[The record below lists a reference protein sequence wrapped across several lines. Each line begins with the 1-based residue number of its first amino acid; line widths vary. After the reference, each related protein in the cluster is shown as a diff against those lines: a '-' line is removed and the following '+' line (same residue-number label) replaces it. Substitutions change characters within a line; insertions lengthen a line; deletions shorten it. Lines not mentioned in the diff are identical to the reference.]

1 MVRSLA
7 PVPDGIKRSIAGGR
21 YTEAAD
27 ALRDLVRREP
37 SVAILVALA
46 DMNFQLGELTEAKEN
61 ALKAVGAD
69 PREHLARVLLARV
82 RAALD
87 ERDAA
92 LADFRA
98 ALELARLSAAP
109 AGGGPIAV
117 PAHQALHNLEQ
128 LIYLEQVDNLAPGTL
143 LPVAAGLRE
152 VAQRKLNQMLDNA
165 GSEIPTIPMGGQ
177 YGRMLADPPLVMH
190 DEAPPA
196 ICLNRRD
203 DWSDVVRAFKG
214 DGKGIACVDH
224 LLTPDALA
232 QLQRFCLRSTVW
244 RRSYPTGYLGAN
256 PESGFFSP
264 LLLQIAAE
272 LRQAIP
278 ELLGD
283 HHLNYWWSFVCQHQR
298 PGIDIHADQS
308 DISLNFWITP
318 DSANLQPGGGG
329 LDVWDVAAPADWT
342 FDDYNNGGKDIRAY
356 LRREGARK
364 TSIAYGENRG
374 LVFRGSVFHQ
384 TAALRFAEGFEN
396 RRRNVTMLF
405 RRTLSRAHG

>member
-1 MVRSLA
+1 MVRSPA
-7 PVPDGIKRSIAGGR
+7 PLPEGVTRSIAHGR
-21 YTEAAD
+21 FAEAAD
-27 ALRDLVRREP
+27 ALRALVQREP
-37 SVAILVALA
+37 SVAVLVALA
-46 DMNFQLGELTEAKEN
+46 DMTFQLGELTEAKEN
-61 ALKAVGAD
+61 ALKAVEAD
-69 PREHLARVLLARV
+69 PREHSARVLLARV
-82 RAALD
+82 RTALD

-98 ALELARLSAAP
+98 ALELARPAMAP
-109 AGGGPIAV
+109 AGGGPIAL

-143 LPVAAGLRE
+143 LPVPAELRQ
-152 VAQRKLNQMLDNA
+152 VAQRKLNQMLDGA
-165 GSEIPTIPMGGQ
+165 GDIPAIPMGGQ
-177 YGRMLADPPLVMH
+177 YGQMLADPPLVIH

-196 ICLNRRD
+196 VCLNPRD
-203 DWSDVVRAFKG
+203 DWSDVVQAFTG
-214 DGKGIACVDH
+214 EGKGIAYVDH
-224 LLTPDALA
+224 LLTPEALA
-232 QLQRFCLRSTVW
+232 QLQRFCLRSTIW

-256 PESGFFSP
+256 PESGFVSA
-264 LLLQIAAE
+264 LLLQIATE
-272 LRQAIP
+272 LRQSMP
-278 ELLGD
+278 ELLGG

-342 FDDYNNGGKDIRAY
+342 FDDYNRGEKDIRAY
-356 LRREGARK
+356 LRQQGAQQ
-364 TSIAYGENRG
+364 TSIAYAENRG
-374 LVFRGSVFHQ
+374 LVFRGSIFHQ

-405 RRTLSRAHG
+405 RRTRS

>member
-1 MVRSLA
+1 
-7 PVPDGIKRSIAGGR
+7 
-21 YTEAAD
+21 
-27 ALRDLVRREP
+27 
-37 SVAILVALA
+37 
-46 DMNFQLGELTEAKEN
+46 MNFQLGDLTEAKEN

-69 PREHLARVLLARV
+69 PREHAARVLLARV
-82 RAALD
+82 RTALD

-98 ALELARLSAAP
+98 ALELARPRMAP

-143 LPVAAGLRE
+143 LPVIADLRE
-152 VAQRKLNQMLDNA
+152 VALHKLNQLLDDA
-165 GSEIPTIPMGGQ
+165 GSEIPTIPLGGQ
-177 YGRMLADPPLVMH
+177 YGRMMADPPLVVH
-190 DEAPPA
+190 DEPPPA
-196 ICLNRRD
+196 LCLNRRD
-203 DWSDVVRAFKG
+203 DWSDVVQAFKG
-214 DGKGIACVDH
+214 VGKGVACVDH
-224 LLTPDALA
+224 LLTPEALA

-244 RRSYPTGYLGAN
+244 RRPLPGYLGAT

-272 LRQAIP
+272 LRQVIP
-278 ELLGD
+278 ELLGED
-283 HHLNYWWSFVCQHQR
+283 HLNYWWSFVYQHQR
-298 PGIDIHADQS
+298 PGTDIHADQS

-342 FDDYNNGGKDIRAY
+342 FDDYNRGGRDIRAF
-356 LRREGARK
+356 LRQEGARQ
-364 TSIAYGENRG
+364 TSFAYAENRA
-374 LVFRGSVFHQ
+374 LLFRGSIFHQ
-384 TAALRFAEGFEN
+384 TAAARFAEGFEN

-405 RRTLSRAHG
+405 RRTHI

>member
-1 MVRSLA
+1 MARSPA
-7 PVPDGIKRSIAGGR
+7 PVPEGIKRSIAGGR
-21 YTEAAD
+21 YSEAAD
-27 ALRDLVRREP
+27 ALRKLAQREP
-37 SVAILVALA
+37 SAAILAALA
-46 DMNFQLGELTEAKEN
+46 DMTLQLGDLTEAKEN
-61 ALKAVGAD
+61 ALKAVAAD
-69 PREHLARVLLARV
+69 PREHAARVMLARV
-82 RAALD
+82 RTALD
-87 ERDAA
+87 EREAA

-98 ALELARLSAAP
+98 ALELARPRMAP

-143 LPVAAGLRE
+143 LPVAAGLRD
-152 VAQRKLNQMLDNA
+152 VAQRKLNQVLDDA
-165 GSEIPTIPMGGQ
+165 GSEIPSLPLGGQ

-196 ICLNRRD
+196 LCLNRRD
-203 DWSDVVRAFKG
+203 DWSDVVQAFKG
-214 DGKGIACVDH
+214 QGKGIACVDH
-224 LLTPDALA
+224 LLTPEALA

-244 RRSYPTGYLGAN
+244 RRPYPPGYLGAN

-272 LRQAIP
+272 LRQALP
-278 ELLGD
+278 ELLGE

-298 PGIDIHADQS
+298 PGTDIHADQS

-318 DSANLQPGGGG
+318 DSANLQPGCGG

-342 FDDYNNGGKDIRAY
+342 FDDYNSGVRDIRAF
-356 LRREGARK
+356 LRQEGARQ
-364 TSIAYGENRG
+364 TSFAYAENRA
-374 LVFRGSVFHQ
+374 LLFRGSIFHQ
-384 TAALRFAEGFEN
+384 TAAVKFAEGFEN

-405 RRTLSRAHG
+405 RRTHS

>member
-1 MVRSLA
+1 MVRSQA
-7 PVPDGIKRSIAGGR
+7 PVPEGIKRSISRGR
-21 YTEAAD
+21 YGEAAD
-27 ALRDLVRREP
+27 ALRNLVRREP

-46 DMNFQLGELTEAKEN
+46 DMNFQLGDLTEAKEN
-61 ALKAVGAD
+61 ALKAVGVD
-69 PREHLARVLLARV
+69 PREHAARVLLARV
-82 RAALD
+82 RTALD

-98 ALELARLSAAP
+98 ALELARPRTAA
-109 AGGGPIAV
+109 ASGAPIAV

-152 VAQRKLNQMLDNA
+152 VAQRKLNQVLDDA
-165 GSEIPTIPMGGQ
+165 GSEIPTIPLGGQ
-177 YGRMLADPPLVMH
+177 YGRMLADPPLVLH
-190 DEAPPA
+190 DESPPA
-196 ICLNRRD
+196 LCLNRRD
-203 DWSDVVRAFKG
+203 DWSDVVQAFTGEGK
-214 DGKGIACVDH
+214 GKGIVCVDH
-224 LLTPDALA
+224 LLTPEALA

-244 RRSYPTGYLGAN
+244 RRPYPPGYLGAN

-278 ELLGD
+278 ELLGE

-298 PGIDIHADQS
+298 PGTDIHADQS

-342 FDDYNNGGKDIRAY
+342 FDDYNSGVRDIRGF
-356 LRREGARK
+356 LRQEGALQ
-364 TSIAYGENRG
+364 TSFAYAENRA
-374 LVFRGSVFHQ
+374 LLFRGSIFHQ
-384 TAALRFAEGFEN
+384 TADARFAAGFEN

-405 RRTLSRAHG
+405 RRTHG